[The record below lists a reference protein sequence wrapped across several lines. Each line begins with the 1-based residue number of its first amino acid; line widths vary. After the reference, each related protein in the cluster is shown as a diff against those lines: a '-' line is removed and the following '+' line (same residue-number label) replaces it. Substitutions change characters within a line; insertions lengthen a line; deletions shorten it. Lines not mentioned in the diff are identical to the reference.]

1 MLWEHQFEC
10 LILLFYF
17 FIFDRVQC
25 LGNMDPD
32 PFFSAISTS
41 EAQTSR
47 KCVSTTTWKEGDSM
61 SQEGREEEIRKDVKG
76 IVP

>member
-1 MLWEHQFEC
+1 M
-10 LILLFYF
+10 
-17 FIFDRVQC
+17 V
-25 LGNMDPD
+25 PD